1 VPAGNALFDGQNN
14 ICWPIS
20 LVEMRKFLRLA
31 RLPASRR
38 RRAIARLA
46 SSVLI
51 DERGGEVLEYA
62 LVAGLMVTG
71 AIGVIGCVGT
81 KVVARWTSLNDSL

>member
-1 VPAGNALFDGQNN
+1 
-14 ICWPIS
+14 
-20 LVEMRKFLRLA
+20 MRKFLRLV
-31 RLPASRR
+31 RLPPSRR

-62 LVAGLMVTG
+62 LVVGLMVTG

-81 KVVARWTSLNDSL
+81 KIVSKWTSMNSSL